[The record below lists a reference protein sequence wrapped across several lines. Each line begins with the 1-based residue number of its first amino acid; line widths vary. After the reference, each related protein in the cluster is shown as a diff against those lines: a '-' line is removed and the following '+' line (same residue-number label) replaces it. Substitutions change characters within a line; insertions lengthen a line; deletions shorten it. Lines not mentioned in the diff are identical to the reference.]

1 MGIDKA
7 GNNDAVAFHDAI
19 AHRWNDYYRDESF
32 AVRLRVLDDL
42 LSGRDL
48 RGQRWLDA
56 GCGTGVLA
64 RWLSSTKECNVHG
77 VDASESML
85 AHAQP
90 DSRTTFG
97 RVETIAKTG
106 LESDSFDG
114 VLCSS
119 VLEYIDQPRDAL
131 LELHRVL
138 KPGGVLII
146 SVPSDA
152 WRVRLPLLAAYWLT
166 KPLGK
171 RRLAKFLDHS
181 KHSYSVRSFSA
192 LLESAGFAV
201 EQSVGLG
208 HLKLPFGREI
218 FGGGTLIMFSAT
230 RR

>member
-1 MGIDKA
+1 MGIDKT
-7 GNNDAVAFHDAI
+7 GNDAVAFHDAI
-19 AHRWNDYYRDESF
+19 AHRWDDYYRDESF
-32 AVRLRVLDDL
+32 AVRLRVLDEL
-42 LSGRDL
+42 VAQRDL

-64 RWLSSTKECNVHG
+64 RWLSSTKECDVLG
-77 VDASESML
+77 VDASEAML
-85 AHAQP
+85 KHAQP
-90 DSRTTFG
+90 DSHTTFS

-106 LESDSFDG
+106 LPSSSFDG

-138 KPGGVLII
+138 KPGGRLII
-146 SVPSDA
+146 SVPSDSL
-152 WRVRLPLLAAYWLT
+152 RVRLPLLAAYWLT

-171 RRLAKFLDHS
+171 HRLAKFLDHS
-181 KHSYSVRSFSA
+181 KHSYSVRSFSS

-201 EQSVGLG
+201 DRSVGLG
-208 HLKLPFGREI
+208 HLKLPLGLEI
-218 FGGGTLIMFSAT
+218 HGGGTLIMFSAS